1 MKQGLRISSIDIYKS
16 DIELK
21 EPFRIAIMEIGN
33 ANSLFIRINTDQG
46 LYGFGEAN
54 PTWGITG
61 ETQAISLAGARDL
74 AKLILGKDPLDIET
88 RMREIDRFL
97 VRNSTLRSAFDM
109 ALYDILGKDPLDIET
124 RMREIDRFL
133 VRNSTLRSAFD
144 MALYDILGK
153 AAELPLYA
161 LIGGGKRSFWTDNT
175 IGLADPDTMA
185 KKAVDYKNQGFR
197 AIKVKLGT
205 AADQDIERIQKIRE
219 AIGDGLPIRID
230 ANQGWD
236 YKTAVTVLKA
246 LEPLGIEYC
255 EQPIAF
261 WDYENMRRIRQNT
274 SIAIMA
280 DESLFDHHDA
290 FKLASMGCCDYFNI
304 KLAKAG
310 GLHTALKINAIAE
323 GAGIPCMV
331 GCMMETRLGLSA
343 AAHLVSARPNIRY
356 ADLDGYLALKDDP
369 IIGGAQYNIGEITLP
384 ERPGHGA
391 DVDLDYLQRCEC
403 LSVK

>member
-1 MKQGLRISSIDIYKS
+1 MKQGLKITSVDIFKS

-21 EPFRIAIMEIGN
+21 EPFRIAIMEIRR
-33 ANSLFIRINTDQG
+33 AQSLFIRINTNQEI
-46 LYGFGEAN
+46 YGVGEAN

-61 ETQAISLAGARDL
+61 ETQAINAAGAGDL
-74 AKLILGKDPLDIET
+74 AKLILDRDPLDIE
-88 RMREIDRFL
+88 
-97 VRNSTLRSAFDM
+97 N
-109 ALYDILGKDPLDIET
+109 

-153 AAELPLYA
+153 AADLPLYA

-175 IGLADPDTMA
+175 IGIADPDSMA
-185 KKAVDYKNQGFR
+185 RKAVDYKNQGFQ

-205 AADQDIERIQKIRE
+205 TADQDIERIRKIRE
-219 AIGDGLPIRID
+219 AIGDDLPIRID

-236 YKTAVTVLKA
+236 YKTAVTVLKS
-246 LEPLGIEYC
+246 LEPMGIEYC
-255 EQPIAF
+255 EQPVAF

-310 GLHTALKINAIAE
+310 GIHTALKINAIAE
-323 GAGIPCMV
+323 GSGIRCML
-331 GCMMETRLGLSA
+331 GCMMETRLGLTA
-343 AAHLVSARPNIRY
+343 AAHVVSARPNICY
-356 ADLDGYLALKDDP
+356 ADLDGYLSLEYDP
-369 IIGGAQYNIGEITLP
+369 VIGGAQYNVGEITLP
-384 ERPGHGA
+384 ETPGHGA
-391 DVDLDYLQRCEC
+391 DVDADFLQDCKC
-403 LSVK
+403 ITIK